1 MLQTLQD
8 NWEKI
13 LQNLKEDQGLSD
25 LSFKTWLKPL
35 QPVDVNGEE
44 VLVLYPGERFG
55 LNYIQQKKY
64 DFFLQLHIQEI
75 TGFACKITFVLKE
88 DLDPP
93 DPQVPHTKTLPSEF
107 PLDVGGLNPKYTFE
121 SFVVGSNNRMAHAAA
136 LAVAES
142 PAVAFNPLFIYGGVG
157 LGKTH
162 LMHSIGNFIL
172 RNNPQAKIMYVTSE
186 IFTNDLIDSIR
197 NKNGFNTADF
207 REKYRNNDV
216 LLVDDIQ
223 FITGKESTQEEF
235 FHTFNALY
243 QSKKQLIL
251 SSDRPPN
258 EMELMEERLRSRF
271 AGGLSVSISEPDYET
286 RMAILRKKDETEA
299 YHIDNEIIQYIAV
312 HVKSNIREL
321 EGALTRIAAF
331 SRLQNKAITLDVAAE
346 LLKDQVSPADM
357 RDITPELVIKR
368 VAEQFD
374 LSVEDLM
381 SSKRNRDIANARQ
394 IAMYLCKEMT
404 NESLQAIGQALG
416 KRDHATIIHGCEK
429 VKSKLSTD
437 EALQKNIEILKK
449 KINPLI

>member
-1 MLQTLQD
+1 
-8 NWEKI
+8 
-13 LQNLKEDQGLSD
+13 
-25 LSFKTWLKPL
+25 
-35 QPVDVNGEE
+35 
-44 VLVLYPGERFG
+44 
-55 LNYIQQKKY
+55 
-64 DFFLQLHIQEI
+64 
-75 TGFACKITFVLKE
+75 
-88 DLDPP
+88 
-93 DPQVPHTKTLPSEF
+93 
-107 PLDVGGLNPKYTFE
+107 
-121 SFVVGSNNRMAHAAA
+121 
-136 LAVAES
+136 
-142 PAVAFNPLFIYGGVG
+142 
-157 LGKTH
+157 
-162 LMHSIGNFIL
+162 
-172 RNNPQAKIMYVTSE
+172 
-186 IFTNDLIDSIR
+186 
-197 NKNGFNTADF
+197 
-207 REKYRNNDV
+207 
-216 LLVDDIQ
+216 
-223 FITGKESTQEEF
+223 
-235 FHTFNALY
+235 
-243 QSKKQLIL
+243 
-251 SSDRPPN
+251 
-258 EMELMEERLRSRF
+258 
-271 AGGLSVSISEPDYET
+271 
-286 RMAILRKKDETEA
+286 MAILRKKDETEA